1 MVEDKEIITIKG
13 KIINNASGAKGISD
27 KGAWEVFNLEILQSD
42 GKKIKVGSFNKQHND
57 LLNKYVEVTAMVKI
71 QGKYTNYNLKTIKE
85 QDGSETVTTEE
96 VIEEGTKPVK
106 EDVSTEQGREMDT
119 TVAKRTPQQVMEE
132 VKPDWIG
139 KEKRSIRAMSVA
151 YCKDLVVSDK
161 IKKEDIITTAEGM
174 FQYIW
179 NGIKE

>member
-42 GKKIKVGSFNKQHND
+42 GKKIKVGSFNKQYND

-96 VIEEGTKPVK
+96 VIEDGTKPVK

-139 KEKRSIRAMSVA
+139 KEKRDRKSVVQG
-151 YCKDLVVSDK
+151 KSVDLGGRRI
-161 IKKEDIITTAEGM
+161 IKKK
-174 FQYIW
+174 
-179 NGIKE
+179 KEKEEEKNKKRKKKNK